1 MHDAFSAVA
10 ELLVTTNRHCSQ
22 LAQPQVESYTQ
33 FTSPTPT
40 PTPTRRNSTIWS
52 RLVGGTYELGIS
64 FHNIITLQKV
74 ITDERIE
81 LIFPKGGCTLG
92 IVLHYAT

>member
-33 FTSPTPT
+33 FTSPT

-81 LIFPKGGCTLG
+81 LIFLKGGCTLG